1 MKKRKL
7 LAKRPK
13 AKNGQK
19 RQVTIKH
26 ILLPEELVAEL
37 QLYKQAYSD
46 VLNQKVSWEQM
57 FHRWMESIGRFDP
70 DVKLRVEAVK
80 TPVTTPEQ
88 VEEPVVSEQVEQP
101 SLKKTFPVDPTE
113 GDVWEMKYFFEK
125 NGEQIEAEW
134 AKSDKASFSFKV
146 NNRYCGVREMK
157 KNGWVLMNDAGIE
170 ISEEQAMVIAR
181 KRRKHLEEI
190 EFQRLI
196 ERGREQARRYNEQLE
211 EEEEVPAFDCKYKL
225 EKDGEIKE
233 VFSYEMDE
241 YFDAGWTMHTSDLHQ

>member
-1 MKKRKL
+1 MYNTNAMKRRKL

-57 FHRWMESIGRFDP
+57 FHRWMENIGRFDP
-70 DVKLRVEAVK
+70 DVKLRVEAMK
-80 TPVTTPEQ
+80 TPVTTP
-88 VEEPVVSEQVEQP
+88 EQVEQP
-101 SLKKTFPVDPTE
+101 SLKKTFLVDPTE
-113 GDVWEMKYFFEK
+113 GEVWNMKYYFEK
-125 NGEQIEAEW
+125 DGEQLEAEW
-134 AKSDKASFSFKV
+134 AKSDKASFSVKV

-170 ISEEQAMVIAR
+170 ISEDQAMVIAQ
-181 KRRKHLEEI
+181 KRRKHLEDI
-190 EFQRLI
+190 EEQRLH
-196 ERGREQARRYNEQLE
+196 EQARRYSEQL
-211 EEEEVPAFDCKYKL
+211 EEEVPAFDYKYKL

-233 VFSYEMDE
+233 VFSYEMEE
-241 YFDAGWTMHTSDLHQ
+241 YLDAGWTMHIPNLHQ